1 MTKPSLARGDAGY
14 TFAAAT
20 ESRGR
25 RGQKRDMRALGRA
38 VAAGCITMLAAG
50 GAQVAAAET
59 LSDAIALAY
68 ETNPTLQAQRAQLR
82 ATDEEWVQAEAGLRP
97 TVSVTGAYQYEHE
110 QISVPVG
117 KVSTTIAGPVGNAV
131 VTINQP
137 IFTGGVATSKLN
149 AAQADILAGR
159 EGLRRTEISVLQS
172 VVGAYLDVRRDQEQL
187 AISQDNVN
195 VLARQLEETTA
206 KFNAGVLT
214 RTDVAQSQARLAQA
228 RSQLAGVQSTLAQ
241 ARAAY
246 AAVVGQNPGE
256 LAPEPPIAGLLPPN
270 VDAAFDAAER
280 DNPQLLQATYAE
292 QVSAAR
298 LAQAKAQMRPT
309 VSVQGQ
315 YGYVGQLSTS
325 GFGPSATFLE
335 NEVGGAI
342 SANVNVPV
350 FTGGLYASEIRQAAE
365 QDNVSRIG
373 VESARRSVLQA
384 VSQAWNQLLGAR
396 ASLTADEEQVRSDT
410 VAYEGVR
417 EEQKVGLRTI
427 LDVLNAQ
434 QELEQSQLALVG
446 ARHDEY
452 VAAAAVLAAMGALDA
467 RELIPSEARYDPKV
481 NFDRVRHG
489 VGWVP
494 WEGAV
499 GAIDRLGAPKPT
511 PAPPP
516 SPPGEVVKTA
526 PP

>member
-1 MTKPSLARGDAGY
+1 
-14 TFAAAT
+14 
-20 ESRGR
+20 
-25 RGQKRDMRALGRA
+25 MRALDRA
-38 VAAGCITMLAAG
+38 IAAGCIAMLVAG
-50 GAQVAAAET
+50 GGVQASAET
-59 LSDAIALAY
+59 LTDAIALAY
-68 ETNPTLQAQRAQLR
+68 ETNPTLQSQRAQLR
-82 ATDEEWVQAEAGLRP
+82 VTDEEWVQAEASLRP
-97 TVSVTGAYQYEHE
+97 TVSASGAYQYEHE
-110 QISVPVG
+110 QITIPSIAG
-117 KVSTTIAGPVGNAV
+117 FSTTIAGPVGNAV
-131 VTINQP
+131 VTVNQP
-137 IFTGGVATSKLN
+137 IFTGGLATSKLN

-159 EGLRRTEISVLQS
+159 EGLRRTEITVIQS

-195 VLARQLEETTA
+195 VLSRQLDETTA
-206 KFNAGVLT
+206 KFDAGVLT
-214 RTDVAQSQARLAQA
+214 RTDVAQSQARLALA
-228 RSQLAGVQSTLAQ
+228 RSQLATAQSTLAQ
-241 ARAAY
+241 ARAGY
-246 AAVVGQNPGE
+246 AAVVGQNPGD
-256 LAPEPPIAGLLPPN
+256 LAPEPPIATLLPPS

-280 DNPQLLQATYAE
+280 DNPQLRQATFQEEA
-292 QVSAAR
+292 SAAR

-315 YGYVGQLSTS
+315 YGFVGQLSTS
-325 GFGPSATFLE
+325 GIGAASTFVE

-342 SANVNVPV
+342 SANVSVPV
-350 FTGGLYASEIRQAAE
+350 FAGGLYASEIRQAAE

-373 VESARRSVLQA
+373 VESARRDVLQA

-396 ASLTADEEQVRSDT
+396 ASLAADEEQVKSDT

-452 VAAAAVLAAMGALDA
+452 VAAAAVLAAMGAL
-467 RELIPSEARYDPKV
+467 EAQDLLPGEPRYDPKA
-481 NFDRVRHG
+481 NFDRVRHA

-499 GAIDRLGAPKPT
+499 GAIDRLGAPRVT
-511 PAPPP
+511 PAPAP
-516 SPPGEVVKTA
+516 SPPGEVVK
-526 PP
+526 PQSP

>member
-1 MTKPSLARGDAGY
+1 
-14 TFAAAT
+14 
-20 ESRGR
+20 
-25 RGQKRDMRALGRA
+25 
-38 VAAGCITMLAAG
+38 MLAAG
-50 GAQVAAAET
+50 AGPLAAAET
-59 LSDAIALAY
+59 LNDAIALAY
-68 ETNPTLQAQRAQLR
+68 QTNPTLQAQRAQLR
-82 ATDEEWVQAEAGLRP
+82 VTDEEWVQAESGLRP
-97 TVSVTGAYQYEHE
+97 TVSVSGAYQYERE
-110 QISVPVG
+110 SISIPG
-117 KVSTTIAGPVGNAV
+117 TPFSTTIAGPTGNAV
-131 VTINQP
+131 VTVNQP
-137 IFTGGVATSKLN
+137 LFTGGEATAKVD

-159 EGLRRTEISVLQS
+159 EGLRRTEISVLDS

-187 AISQDNVN
+187 AISQDNVS
-195 VLARQLEETTA
+195 VLARQLDETTA

-228 RSQLAGVQSTLAQ
+228 RSQLAGAQSTLAQ
-241 ARAAY
+241 ARTAY

-256 LAPEPPIAGLLPPN
+256 LAPEPPIVGLLPPN

-280 DNPQLLQATYAE
+280 DNPQLRQAVYAE
-292 QVSAAR
+292 EASAAR
-298 LAQAKAQMRPT
+298 LAEAKAQLRPR
-309 VSVQGQ
+309 VSLQGQ
-315 YGYVGQLSTS
+315 YGYVSQLSAS
-325 GFGPSATFLE
+325 GGVGPSSTFLE
-335 NEVGGAI
+335 NETGGTI
-342 SANVNVPV
+342 SANINVPV
-350 FTGGLYASEIRQAAE
+350 FAGGLNASQVRQAAE

-373 VESARRSVLQA
+373 VEGARREVLQA

-452 VAAAAVLAAMGALDA
+452 VAAAAVLAAMGALEAKD
-467 RELIPSEARYDPKV
+467 LIPTEPRYDPKA
-481 NFDRVRHG
+481 NFDRVRHA

-499 GAIDRLGAPKPT
+499 GAIDRLGGPKPT

-516 SPPGEVVKTA
+516 SPPGEVVKTQG
-526 PP
+526 P

>member
-1 MTKPSLARGDAGY
+1 
-14 TFAAAT
+14 
-20 ESRGR
+20 
-25 RGQKRDMRALGRA
+25 MRALGRA
-38 VAAGCITMLAAG
+38 AWAGCIGMLAAAAG
-50 GAQVAAAET
+50 GGLAAAET
-59 LSDAIALAY
+59 LSDAVALAY
-68 ETNPTLQAQRAQLR
+68 QTNPTLQSQRAQLR

-97 TVSVTGAYQYEHE
+97 TVSVSGSYQYQHE
-110 QISVPVG
+110 QISVPG
-117 KVSTTIAGPVGNAV
+117 FAGSATIAGPSGTAV
-131 VTINQP
+131 VTVNQP
-137 IFTGGVATSKLN
+137 LYTGGAATAKID
-149 AAQADILAGR
+149 AAQADILGGR

-195 VLARQLEETTA
+195 VLTRQLEETTA
-206 KFNAGVLT
+206 KFSAGVLT
-214 RTDVAQSQARLAQA
+214 RTDVAQSEARLAQA
-228 RSQLAGVQSTLAQ
+228 RSQLAAAQSTLAQ
-241 ARAAY
+241 ARAGY

-256 LAPEPPIAGLLPPN
+256 LAPEPPIANLLPPS

-280 DNPQLLQATYAE
+280 DNPQLRQANFTEEA
-292 QVSAAR
+292 SAAR
-298 LAQAKAQMRPT
+298 LAQAKSQMRPT

-315 YGYVGQLSTS
+315 YGYVGALSST
-325 GFGPSATFLE
+325 GFGAAASLLE
-335 NEVGGAI
+335 SEVGGVV

-350 FTGGLYASEIRQAAE
+350 FAGGLYASQIRQAAE
-365 QDNVSRIG
+365 QDNVNRIG
-373 VESARRSVLQA
+373 VESARREVLQA

-396 ASLTADEEQVRSDT
+396 ASLAADEEQVKSDT

-417 EEQKVGLRTI
+417 EEQRVGLRTI

-452 VAAAAVLAAMGALDA
+452 VAAAAVLAAMGALEAKD
-467 RELIPSEARYDPKV
+467 LIPNEARYDPKA

-499 GAIDRLGAPKPT
+499 GAIDRLAAPRPT

-516 SPPGEVVKTA
+516 SPPGDVVKTA
-526 PP
+526 APQGAP

>member
-1 MTKPSLARGDAGY
+1 
-14 TFAAAT
+14 
-20 ESRGR
+20 
-25 RGQKRDMRALGRA
+25 MRAFGRA
-38 VAAGCITMLAAG
+38 VAAGCIVMLATAG
-50 GAQVAAAET
+50 GQVAAAES

-68 ETNPTLQAQRAQLR
+68 QTNPTLQAQRAQLR
-82 ATDEEWVQAEAGLRP
+82 ATDEEWVQAESGLRP
-97 TVSVTGAYQYEHE
+97 TVSVSGAYQYEN
-110 QISVPVG
+110 QKLTAPRGFSADIS
-117 KVSTTIAGPVGNAV
+117 GPTGNAV
-131 VTINQP
+131 VTVNQP
-137 IFTGGVATSKLN
+137 IFTGGLATSKVN

-159 EGLRRTEISVLQS
+159 EALRNAEITVLQN
-172 VVGAYLDVRRDQEQL
+172 VVGAYLGVRRDQEQL

-206 KFNAGVLT
+206 KFDAGVLT

-228 RSQLAGVQSTLAQ
+228 RSQLAAAQSTLAQ
-241 ARAAY
+241 DRAVY
-246 AAVVGQNPGE
+246 TAVVGQNPGE

-280 DNPQLLQATYAE
+280 DNPQLRQAVYAE
-292 QVSAAR
+292 ESSAAH

-315 YGYVGQLSTS
+315 YGYIGQLSSS
-325 GFGPSATFLE
+325 GGIGPSATFLE
-335 NEVGGAI
+335 SEVGGVL
-342 SANVNVPV
+342 SANINVPV
-350 FTGGLYASEIRQAAE
+350 FTGGLNASEIRQAAE

-373 VESARRSVLQA
+373 VEAARRTVLQA
-384 VSQAWNQLLGAR
+384 VSQGWNQLLGAR
-396 ASLTADEEQVRSDT
+396 ASLVADEEQVRSDT

-467 RELIPSEARYDPKV
+467 KDLIPSEVRYDPKA
-481 NFDRVRHG
+481 NFDKVRHAI
-489 VGWVP
+489 GWVP

-499 GAIDRLGAPKPT
+499 GAVDRLGAPPPT

-526 PP
+526 TP

>member
-1 MTKPSLARGDAGY
+1 
-14 TFAAAT
+14 
-20 ESRGR
+20 
-25 RGQKRDMRALGRA
+25 MRALGRA
-38 VAAGCITMLAAG
+38 ARAGCIAMLAAV
-50 GAQVAAAET
+50 GAGQPAAAET
-59 LSDAIALAY
+59 LTDAVALAY
-68 ETNPTLQAQRAQLR
+68 QTNPTLQSQRAQLR

-97 TVSVTGAYQYEHE
+97 TVSVTGSYQYQHE
-110 QISVPVG
+110 QISVGGTSLSATV
-117 KVSTTIAGPVGNAV
+117 AGPTGNAI
-131 VTINQP
+131 VTVNQP
-137 IFTGGVATSKLN
+137 IYTGGAATAKID

-214 RTDVAQSQARLAQA
+214 RTDLAQSQARLAQA
-228 RSQLAGVQSTLAQ
+228 RSQLAAAQSTLAQ
-241 ARAAY
+241 ARAGY

-256 LAPEPPIAGLLPPN
+256 LAPEPPIAALLPPS

-280 DNPQLLQATYAE
+280 DNPQLRQATYAE
-292 QVSAAR
+292 EASAAR
-298 LAQAKAQMRPT
+298 LAQQKAQMRPT

-315 YGYVGQLSTS
+315 YGYVGALSST
-325 GFGPSATFLE
+325 GFGGAATFLE
-335 NEVGGAI
+335 SETGGVV
-342 SANVNVPV
+342 SANVSVPV
-350 FTGGLYASEIRQAAE
+350 FAGGLYASQIRQAAE
-365 QDNVSRIG
+365 QDNVNRIG
-373 VESARRSVLQA
+373 VEGARRDVLQA
-384 VSQAWNQLLGAR
+384 VSQSWNQLLGAR
-396 ASLTADEEQVRSDT
+396 ASLAADEEQVKSDT

-452 VAAAAVLAAMGALDA
+452 VAAAAVLAAMGALEA
-467 RELIPSEARYDPKV
+467 RNLIPNEPRYDPKV
-481 NFDRVRHG
+481 NADRVRHA

-499 GAIDRLGAPKPT
+499 GAIDRLGGPKPT

-516 SPPGEVVKTA
+516 SPPGEVVKTGA
-526 PP
+526 PGSP

>member
-1 MTKPSLARGDAGY
+1 
-14 TFAAAT
+14 
-20 ESRGR
+20 
-25 RGQKRDMRALGRA
+25 
-38 VAAGCITMLAAG
+38 MLAAG
-50 GAQVAAAET
+50 VAPFAAAES
-59 LSDAIALAY
+59 LGDAIALAY
-68 ETNPTLQAQRAQLR
+68 ETNPTLQAQRAQQR
-82 ATDEEWVQAEAGLRP
+82 ATDEEWVQAESGLRP
-97 TVSVTGAYQYEHE
+97 TVSVSGAYQYEH
-110 QISVPVG
+110 QKISIPSG
-117 KVSTTIAGPVGNAV
+117 AFSATIAGPVGNAIITV
-131 VTINQP
+131 NQP
-137 IFTGGVATSKLN
+137 IFTGGQATAKLD

-159 EGLRRTEISVLQS
+159 ETLRRTEISVLQS

-187 AISQDNVN
+187 EISQDNVS
-195 VLARQLEETTA
+195 VLSRQLDETTA

-228 RSQLAGVQSTLAQ
+228 RSQLAGAQSTLAQ

-256 LAPEPPIAGLLPPN
+256 LAPEPPIAGLLPPT

-280 DNPQLLQATYAE
+280 DNPQLRQAVFAE
-292 QVSAAR
+292 QASAAR
-298 LAQAKAQMRPT
+298 LAQAKAQMRPR
-309 VSVQGQ
+309 VSLQGQ
-315 YGYVGQLSTS
+315 YGYIGQLSTTGIGQS
-325 GFGPSATFLE
+325 FLE
-335 NEVGGAI
+335 NETGGAI
-342 SANVNVPV
+342 SANVDVPV
-350 FTGGLYASEIRQAAE
+350 FAGGLNASDVRQAAE

-373 VESARRSVLQA
+373 VESARREVLQA
-384 VSQAWNQLLGAR
+384 VSQSWNQLLGAR

-452 VAAAAVLAAMGALDA
+452 VAAAAVLAAMGALEA
-467 RELIPSEARYDPKV
+467 RELIPGEPRYDPKA
-481 NFDRVRHG
+481 NFDRVRRA

-499 GAIDRLGAPKPT
+499 GAIDRLGGPRPT

-516 SPPGEVVKTA
+516 SLPGEVVRTQA
-526 PP
+526 P